1 MINIKNIV
9 FKFFIFILTINVVSI
24 STLQAENVKIL
35 IKINNQIITNIDI
48 EQEARYL
55 IALNKDLNKLNKED
69 LIKISKDSLI
79 REKVKFS
86 EINRIFNFEE
96 YNNREILD
104 SVMKSFYSNL
114 GMQNEVDFQSY
125 LNENNLNYKEVKN
138 KIKIEV
144 LWNQLIGQ
152 IYKDQI
158 FIDEKKL
165 KENIKINNLNV
176 KTLIEYD
183 LSEIVFE
190 LSENETLKTKF
201 NVISNNINEIG
212 FGPTANKFSI
222 SDSAKFGG
230 KIGKIQENQLSKIIL
245 SKLKT
250 LKEGEISNP
259 IKVGAGYLILKVNEK
274 SKTENVIDE
283 EKLLKSLIL
292 AERQRQFNQYSLIH
306 FNKIKLNS
314 TYNE

>member
-1 MINIKNIV
+1 M
-9 FKFFIFILTINVVSI
+9 
-24 STLQAENVKIL
+24 
-35 IKINNQIITNIDI
+35 
-48 EQEARYL
+48 
-55 IALNKDLNKLNKED
+55 
-69 LIKISKDSLI
+69 
-79 REKVKFS
+79 KFS

-104 SVMKSFYSNL
+104 SVIKSFYLNL
-114 GMQNEVDFQSY
+114 GIKNLESFQFYLKDNKLDF
-125 LNENNLNYKEVKN
+125 KVVKN
-138 KIKIEV
+138 KVKIEV

-152 IYKDQI
+152 IYRNQI
-158 FIDEKKL
+158 FVDEEKL
-165 KENIKINNLNV
+165 KKDIKKNELNLE
-176 KTLIEYD
+176 TSIEYD
-183 LSEIVFE
+183 LSEIIFE
-190 LSENETLKTKF
+190 LNDNENLETKF
-201 NVISNNINEIG
+201 NLILKDINEIG

-250 LKEGEISNP
+250 LNEGEISNP
-259 IKVGAGYLILKVNEK
+259 IKVGAGYLILMVNEK

-314 TYNE
+314 TFNE